1 MPYLCIKINDMKNL
15 IPTYDEAVAFTNL
28 VESPFYE
35 TVKYVDGYKISLF
48 NYRLAQNKDFAGK
61 LAREMRGISY
71 VFNLDGSLFK
81 TYILLEKFF
90 NLNQVEWSMYSVIKD
105 YKIKAINN
113 KEDGSIASFIKLP
126 NGTVLGKSK
135 MSFDS
140 DQAIGINAIYS
151 TNEDV
156 KNFVDFTFDADIT
169 AVFEYVSPMNRI
181 VLEYTKEE
189 LILLKLRDNKTG
201 KLLDISDYSDK
212 LGSIKVAESEA
223 ITDLDT
229 LIDIIKIQEDKEGF
243 VILTED
249 NDGNDFS
256 FKMKNKWYCDRHN
269 LITND
274 LYREHILIAYVLDEK
289 IDDVIAQI
297 PEYAIEVRNRVDKI
311 ISVIKHVLAEKVLDI
326 EKSYSL
332 FVELGSSQKEYALK
346 YNRVDKN
353 FAIVM
358 SMANRGKDSY
368 ELAKDWLRDK
378 TKRLLIAR
386 DFLSKYDDTILFED
400 EVEVED

>member
-1 MPYLCIKINDMKNL
+1 MKNL
-15 IPTYDEAVAFTNL
+15 IPTYDEAVAFTKL

-105 YKIKAINN
+105 YKIKAVNN

-140 DQAIGINAIYS
+140 DQAIGINSIYS
-151 TNEDV
+151 TNEDI

-169 AVFEYVSPMNRI
+169 AVFEYVSPQNRI

-201 KLLDISDYSDK
+201 KLLDISNYSDK
-212 LGSIKVAESEA
+212 LGSVKVAESEA
-223 ITDLDT
+223 ILDLDT
-229 LIDIIKIQEDKEGF
+229 LIEIIKTQEDKEGF

-256 FKMKNKWYCDRHN
+256 YKMKNKWYCGLHSVLTESIYMEN
-269 LITND
+269 LLIG
-274 LYREHILIAYVLDEK
+274 LILDDK
-289 IDDVIAQI
+289 IDDVLGQI
-297 PEYAIEVRNRVDKI
+297 EERDVFAHDRVNNIIKI
-311 ISVIKHVLAEKVLDI
+311 IKKSIDDKVIDI
-326 EKSYSL
+326 ERLNEKYK
-332 FVELGSSQKEYALK
+332 ELNSRKE
-346 YNRVDKN
+346 
-353 FAIVM
+353 FAIKYIKDENFSCVM
-358 SMANRGKDSY
+358 SMVNRDSDSY
-368 ELAKDWLRDK
+368 DIAKEWLRRKTNKLMTARDWLK
-378 TKRLLIAR
+378 EKEGETLL
-386 DFLSKYDDTILFED
+386 
-400 EVEVED
+400 

>member
-1 MPYLCIKINDMKNL
+1 MKYL
-15 IPTYDEAVAFTNL
+15 IPTYEEAVAMTKM
-28 VESPFYE
+28 VDSPFYE
-35 TVKYVDGYKISLF
+35 TIKNIDGFSVKMF
-48 NYRLAQNKDFAGK
+48 NYRLACNKDFTDK

-71 VFNLDGSLFK
+71 VFNLDGTLFK

-90 NLNQVEWSMYSVIKD
+90 NLNQVEWSMYSVVKD
-105 YKIKAINN
+105 YRIKSVNN

-126 NGTVLGKSK
+126 NGRVLGKSK

-140 DQAIGINAIYS
+140 DQAIGINEIYNS
-151 TNEDV
+151 NEDI

-169 AVFEYVSPMNRI
+169 AVFEYVSPTNRI
-181 VLEYTKEE
+181 VLEYREEE

-212 LGSIKVAESEA
+212 LGNIKVAESEA

-229 LIDIIKIQEDKEGF
+229 LIDIIKTQEDKEGF

-249 NDGNDFS
+249 KDGKDFS

-274 LYREHILIAYVLDEK
+274 LYREHILIAYVLDEN

-297 PEYAIEVRNRVDKI
+297 PEYAVEVRNRVDKI

-326 EKSYSL
+326 DKSYSN
-332 FVELGSSQKEYALK
+332 FVALGSSQKEYALK
-346 YNRVDKN
+346 YSRIDKN
-353 FAIVM
+353 FSIVM
-358 SMANRGKDSY
+358 SMANRGADSY
-368 ELAKDWLRDK
+368 DLAKDWLRDK
-378 TKRLLIAR
+378 TKKLLIAR
-386 DFLSKYDDTILFED
+386 DFLSEYDGTILFED
-400 EVEVED
+400 EFQ